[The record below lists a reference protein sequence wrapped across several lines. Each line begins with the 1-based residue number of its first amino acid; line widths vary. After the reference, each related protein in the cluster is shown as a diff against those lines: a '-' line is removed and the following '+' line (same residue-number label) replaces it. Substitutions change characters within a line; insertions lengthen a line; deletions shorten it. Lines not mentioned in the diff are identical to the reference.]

1 MSDFDKERRKAKKV
15 QNCMKGSLAL
25 GALSCR
31 LTALRRGLEAGR
43 EFDTWKFREVVSLAS
58 DVREA
63 FGGKSSDAVELA
75 RNLKEFNEKAIS
87 HGALEAVKKA
97 EEAIP
102 TILNSASDQCGRA
115 LRAPAPRKPK
125 EAVAPP
131 AEA

>member
-1 MSDFDKERRKAKKV
+1 MSDFEKERRKAKKV

-31 LTALRRGLEAGR
+31 LTALRRSLEAGR

-63 FGGKSSDAVELA
+63 FGGKSLDAVELA
-75 RNLKEFNEKAIS
+75 RTLKEFNEKNTS
-87 HGALEAVKKA
+87 HGALDAVKKA

-102 TILNSASDQCGRA
+102 KITNSASDQCGRA
-115 LRAPAPRKPK
+115 LRAPAARRPK